1 MVSDSLLPHELWPA
15 KFLCPWNFQGK
26 NTGMGCHFILQGIF
40 PTHDQTGV
48 SHITGR
54 LFMVWATGEGP
65 AGRQHKYRDYCLFY
79 LENHIYE

>member
-1 MVSDSLLPHELWPA
+1 
-15 KFLCPWNFQGK
+15 
-26 NTGMGCHFILQGIF
+26 MGCHFILQGIF
-40 PTHDQTGV
+40 PTQDQTGV